1 MVLFLRRTRHFL
13 LRRTRRRHCTLRQKK
28 TIWTGFDGAYGPRT
42 QSDGDFGRGP
52 LLLIENNSNP
62 GRALHCL
69 VFEKDTASYC
79 PSKSQHGNSS
89 SEIDKDMEEAGEDW
103 RRGQV
108 TAKRAHDRK
117 EVAVAAAEAGH
128 SEACP
133 RPAYPPENVS
143 GSVLHQA
150 QQGWPFGDKGT
161 GDEPLLLHHP

>member
-1 MVLFLRRTRHFL
+1 LVPPANSALPPPTNS
-13 LRRTRRRHCTLRQKK
+13 TATLHVASKK
-28 TIWTGFDGAYGPRT
+28 AIWTGFDGAYGPRT

-52 LLLIENNSNP
+52 LLLIANNSNP

-79 PSKSQHGNSS
+79 PSKSRHGNSS
-89 SEIDKDMEEAGEDW
+89 SEIDKDTEEAGEDW
-103 RRGQV
+103 RRR
-108 TAKRAHDRK
+108 T
-117 EVAVAAAEAGH
+117 GH
-128 SEACP
+128 SEARP

-143 GSVLHQA
+143 RSILHQA